1 MNGIHQIQISSN
13 NSCYFIKR
21 PFGNLLIF
29 ADNLV
34 ELTSK
39 EHELFKAYGGISK
52 TFLESTQSINEQH
65 RSLFTK
71 YGAAVVCD
79 TIKNHFD
86 EGARVERLKD
96 FSDPQIEFIFKPQY
110 KLIILKQDNNKIMF
124 VGNDLLFKEMNVL
137 YDGRDITTDLLQL
150 KNEKSIDLIYFTR
163 FEGQSA
169 IKFNQENVISKITSF
184 FSSLTK

>member
-1 MNGIHQIQISSN
+1 
-13 NSCYFIKR
+13 
-21 PFGNLLIF
+21 
-29 ADNLV
+29 
-34 ELTSK
+34 
-39 EHELFKAYGGISK
+39 
-52 TFLESTQSINEQH
+52 
-65 RSLFTK
+65 
-71 YGAAVVCD
+71 
-79 TIKNHFD
+79 
-86 EGARVERLKD
+86 
-96 FSDPQIEFIFKPQY
+96 
-110 KLIILKQDNNKIMF
+110 MF